1 MGKLRMFIAFGLAM
15 VSAGAIVWCTV
26 AARPVPLSTRSDSPA
41 VPEPW
46 ELEDRGDPQV
56 KLARQAT
63 TEVKVTRAG
72 PGDLSAVPQGRLDE
86 RQRQVKVT
94 VTHRLRMNRAD
105 PLVETLR
112 QGGSFPGGIQRFTD
126 DGFGA
131 IKVGGDWLA
140 PTTRPAPILT
150 TTGGLTTAEFRVT
163 LLRQFKPSDLMTLD
177 FTAPSAKPL
186 IVSQRTISLLPGDWT
201 VLQAQGLDPELEE
214 SELLRFTVGS
224 YLVKVT
230 LAQDSYG
237 FPDAEEADDFSWT
250 AGLGV
255 LTAIALAAF
264 LARSLG
270 LAWWNRQP
278 NRELLLGIALIT
290 PLVLLPLLAPDWRPV
305 AYVALFLAL
314 PALTARHASRAL
326 PTSPPW
332 TTRDML
338 VVTGLAC
345 LVGIG
350 MLSWS
355 WLHEQLPA
363 QTLLIGSVVAAV
375 TAAAAAVVFSVDL
388 GVRVVIVRLAV
399 LAAEAAI
406 GLLALA
412 LWGRALLTGVYPPDS
427 IRLVLALGWAVIP
440 VAAIAVATKMWTRTA
455 VVGAVLVS
463 LLVQGWPTE
472 WLDSGSWNLPFG
484 GTDMSNMPKIGILP
498 LDPLVRGVLGLL
510 LLAFAL
516 LVLRLRRLGG
526 SLAALDH
533 PATHPTVIAC
543 LMVLYLT
550 PRGSTTLTDANVALP
565 QLTITSI
572 AAWVTAR
579 WLLVRPHPAVVEPTT
594 AEEHRQL
601 VRAALHKRLLL
612 ISEQELYRIGR
623 GKLGAGELTMTEFD
637 TRRHELE
644 AALEEHGRH
653 PETALATAA
662 GCTPWHNGVYAF
674 VISLL
679 LSLPFV
685 LVFGWPTGADLS
697 SFVFDSRYLLT
708 LPAFGF
714 VFGYFYPRV
723 RGTQPMTKALHLM
736 AAALVTELSAYLP
749 TLFEPDIGVAVKV
762 QVVAIVVGEVA
773 LVCIGLGLYWE
784 WRVMHLAGEPWAR
797 VRNVRSVRSL
807 ATPLLAVVIAAG
819 TTAATSAAGQTVDR
833 ILKGDQ
839 VSSSSGP

>member
-26 AARPVPLSTRSDSPA
+26 AARPVPQTARAVEPA
-41 VPEPW
+41 VPDPW
-46 ELEDRGDPQV
+46 ELVQNEPRVDHD
-56 KLARQAT
+56 RQAT
-63 TEVKVTRAG
+63 TEVQVTGAG
-72 PGDLSAVPQGRLDE
+72 PGDLRAVPEGRLDE

-94 VTHRLRMNRAD
+94 IKHRLRMNEAD
-105 PLVETLR
+105 KLVETLR
-112 QGGSFPGGIQRFTD
+112 QGGGFPDGIRRFTD
-126 DGFGA
+126 EGFGA
-131 IKVGGDWLA
+131 IKVGGTALA
-140 PTTRPAPILT
+140 PTTRPAPTLT
-150 TTGGLTTAEFRVT
+150 TKDGVTTAEFRVT
-163 LLRQFKPSDLMTLD
+163 LLRQFAPGALMTLD
-177 FTAPSAKPL
+177 FNAPSAKPL
-186 IVSQRTISLLPGDWT
+186 LVQQRTISLLPGEWT
-201 VLQAQGLDPELEE
+201 VLQSESIKPDREE
-214 SELLRFTVGS
+214 PDLLQFTVGS
-224 YLVKVT
+224 YLVRVT

-237 FPDAEEADDFSWT
+237 FPDAMEESDFSWT

-255 LTAIALAAF
+255 LTAIALVAF

-270 LAWWNRQP
+270 MAWWNRQP
-278 NRELLLGIALIT
+278 NRELVLGLALIA
-290 PLVLLPLLAPDWRPV
+290 PLVLLPLLAPSWRPL
-305 AYVALFLAL
+305 AYVALFLAV

-338 VVTGLAC
+338 VVTGLGC
-345 LVGIG
+345 LVGLG

-355 WLHEQLPA
+355 WLHQQLPG

-375 TAAAAAVVFSVDL
+375 AAAAAAVVFSVDL

-427 IRLVLALGWAVIP
+427 IRLVLALGWAMIP
-440 VAAIAVATKMWTRTA
+440 IAAIAVATKTWTRTA
-455 VVGAVLVS
+455 VVGALLVS
-463 LLVQGWPTE
+463 LLVQRWPTE
-472 WLDSGSWNLPFG
+472 WLDAGSWDMPSTNAANLP
-484 GTDMSNMPKIGILP
+484 MIGILP

-533 PATHPTVIAC
+533 PATHATVIVC

-550 PRGSTTLTDANVALP
+550 PRGSTTLTAVNVALP
-565 QLTITSI
+565 QLSITSI
-572 AAWVTAR
+572 IAWVTAR
-579 WLLVRPHPAVVEPTT
+579 WLLVRPHPAVVEPTS

-623 GKLGAGELTMTEFD
+623 GKLGAGELSMAEFD
-637 TRRHELE
+637 TRRLELE
-644 AALEEHGRH
+644 AALHEHGRH

-662 GCTPWHNGVYAF
+662 GCTPWHNGVHAF

-679 LSLPFV
+679 LSTPFV
-685 LVFGWPTGADLS
+685 LVYGWPSGADLS

-714 VFGYFYPRV
+714 LFGYFYPRI

-749 TLFEPDIGVAVKV
+749 TLFEPDVGAADKV
-762 QVVAIVVGEVA
+762 QVMAIVVGEVA

-784 WRVMHLAGEPWAR
+784 WRIMHLAGEPWAR
-797 VRNVRSVRSL
+797 VRNIRSVRSL

-839 VSSSSGP
+839 VSSSSSP

>member
-1 MGKLRMFIAFGLAM
+1 MFIAFGLAM

-26 AARPVPLSTRSDSPA
+26 AARPVPQAARAADAA
-41 VPEPW
+41 VPDPW
-46 ELEDRGDPQV
+46 ELVQNDPRV
-56 KLARQAT
+56 DHERQAT
-63 TEVKVTRAG
+63 TEVRVTGAG
-72 PGDLSAVPQGRLDE
+72 ASDLRAVPEGRLDE

-94 VTHRLRMNRAD
+94 IVHRLRMNEAD
-105 PLVETLR
+105 KLVEALR
-112 QGGSFPGGIQRFTD
+112 QGGSFPEGIRRFTD
-126 DGFGA
+126 KGFGA
-131 IKVGGDWLA
+131 IKVSGAALA
-140 PTTRPAPILT
+140 PTTRPAPLLT
-150 TTGGLTTAEFRVT
+150 TKDGLTTAEFRVT
-163 LLRQFKPSDLMTLD
+163 LLRQFAPGALMTLD
-177 FTAPSAKPL
+177 FNAPSAKPL
-186 IVSQRTISLLPGDWT
+186 LVEQRTISLLPGEWT
-201 VLQAQGLDPELEE
+201 VLQSESIKPDREE
-214 SELLRFTVGS
+214 QELLQFTVGS
-224 YLVKVT
+224 YLVRAT

-237 FPDAEEADDFSWT
+237 FPDAMEENDFSWT

-255 LTAIALAAF
+255 LTALALVAF
-264 LARSLG
+264 LVRSLG
-270 LAWWNRQP
+270 MAWWNRQR
-278 NRELLLGIALIT
+278 NRELVMGLALIA
-290 PLVLLPLLAPDWRPV
+290 PLVLLPLLAPSWRPV
-305 AYVALFLAL
+305 AYVALFLAV

-338 VVTGLAC
+338 VVTGLGC

-355 WLHEQLPA
+355 WLHQQLPG
-363 QTLLIGSVVAAV
+363 QTLLVGSVVAAV
-375 TAAAAAVVFSVDL
+375 AAAAAAVVFSVDL

-427 IRLVLALGWAVIP
+427 IRLVLALGWAMIP
-440 VAAIAVATKMWTRTA
+440 ISAIAVATKMWTRTA
-455 VVGAVLVS
+455 VVGALLVS

-472 WLDSGSWNLPFG
+472 WLDAGSWNLPPTA
-484 GTDMSNMPKIGILP
+484 TDVSNLPKIGILP

-533 PATHPTVIAC
+533 PATNATVIVC

-550 PRGSTTLTDANVALP
+550 PRGSTTLTDVNVALP

-579 WLLVRPHPAVVEPTT
+579 WLLVRPHPAVVEPTST
-594 AEEHRQL
+594 EEHRQL

-623 GKLGAGELTMTEFD
+623 GKLGSGELSMTEFD
-637 TRRHELE
+637 TRRLELE
-644 AALEEHGRH
+644 AALHEHGRH

-679 LSLPFV
+679 LSTPFV
-685 LVFGWPTGADLS
+685 LVYGWPSGADLS

-714 VFGYFYPRV
+714 LFGYFYPRI

-749 TLFEPDIGVAVKV
+749 TLFEPDVGVADKV
-762 QVVAIVVGEVA
+762 QVMAIVVGEVA

-784 WRVMHLAGEPWAR
+784 WRIMHLAGEPWAR
-797 VRNVRSVRSL
+797 VRNIRSVRSL

>member
-26 AARPVPLSTRSDSPA
+26 AARPVPQTARAVEPA
-41 VPEPW
+41 VPDPW
-46 ELEDRGDPQV
+46 ELVQNEPRVDHD
-56 KLARQAT
+56 RQAT
-63 TEVKVTRAG
+63 TEVQVTGAG
-72 PGDLSAVPQGRLDE
+72 PGDLRAVPEGRLDE

-94 VTHRLRMNRAD
+94 IKHRLRMNEAD
-105 PLVETLR
+105 KLVETLR
-112 QGGSFPGGIQRFTD
+112 QGGGFPDGIRRFTD
-126 DGFGA
+126 EGFGA
-131 IKVGGDWLA
+131 IKVGGTALA
-140 PTTRPAPILT
+140 PTTRPAPTLT
-150 TTGGLTTAEFRVT
+150 TKDGVTTAEFRVT
-163 LLRQFKPSDLMTLD
+163 LLRQFAPGALMTLD
-177 FTAPSAKPL
+177 FNAPSAKPL
-186 IVSQRTISLLPGDWT
+186 LVQQRTISLLPGEWT
-201 VLQAQGLDPELEE
+201 VLQSESIKPDREE
-214 SELLRFTVGS
+214 PDLLQFTVGS
-224 YLVKVT
+224 YLVRVT

-237 FPDAEEADDFSWT
+237 FPDAMEESDFSWT

-255 LTAIALAAF
+255 LTAIALVAF

-270 LAWWNRQP
+270 MAWWNRQP
-278 NRELLLGIALIT
+278 NRELVLGLALIA
-290 PLVLLPLLAPDWRPV
+290 PLVLLPLLAPSWRPL
-305 AYVALFLAL
+305 AYVALFLAV

-338 VVTGLAC
+338 VVTGLGC
-345 LVGIG
+345 LVGLG

-355 WLHEQLPA
+355 WLHQQLPG

-375 TAAAAAVVFSVDL
+375 AAAAAAVVFSVDL

-427 IRLVLALGWAVIP
+427 IRLVLALGWAMIP
-440 VAAIAVATKMWTRTA
+440 IAAIAVATKTWTRTA
-455 VVGAVLVS
+455 VVGALLVS
-463 LLVQGWPTE
+463 LLVQRWPTE
-472 WLDSGSWNLPFG
+472 WLDAGSWDMPSTNAANLP
-484 GTDMSNMPKIGILP
+484 MIGILP

-533 PATHPTVIAC
+533 PATHATVIVC

-550 PRGSTTLTDANVALP
+550 PRGSTTLTAVNVALP
-565 QLTITSI
+565 QLSITSI
-572 AAWVTAR
+572 IAWVTAR
-579 WLLVRPHPAVVEPTT
+579 WLLARPHPAVVEPTS

-623 GKLGAGELTMTEFD
+623 GKLGAGELSMAEFD
-637 TRRHELE
+637 TRRLELE
-644 AALEEHGRH
+644 AALHEHGRH

-662 GCTPWHNGVYAF
+662 GCTPWHNGVHAF

-679 LSLPFV
+679 LSTPFV
-685 LVFGWPTGADLS
+685 LVYGWPSGADLS

-714 VFGYFYPRV
+714 LFGYFYPRI

-749 TLFEPDIGVAVKV
+749 TLFEPDVGAADKV
-762 QVVAIVVGEVA
+762 QVMAIVVGEVA

-784 WRVMHLAGEPWAR
+784 WRIMHLAGEPWAR
-797 VRNVRSVRSL
+797 VRNIRSVRSL

-839 VSSSSGP
+839 VSSSSSP